1 MKKKRIDLHVNQDKP
16 EKRFLSSVGIRCRQ
30 RREELKLSRNKVADM
45 VGVSLS
51 TLQAWENQEREP
63 TASDIIQLANTLDVD
78 ASWLLSGEQSKE
90 IHSLPIPNEVVPDY
104 DLKFEILRY
113 IFSSLKKEEK
123 DLVIDF
129 MLREGAK
136 NLVQLAAMKASTI
149 SPEAVE
155 SIIDVLPLR
164 PVLKNAIKIGLA
176 GSEATDKEILCFIER
191 HNASDNATQHAGA
204 VSSGHKKSAS

>member
-1 MKKKRIDLHVNQDKP
+1 
-16 EKRFLSSVGIRCRQ
+16 
-30 RREELKLSRNKVADM
+30 M

-63 TASDIIQLANTLDVD
+63 TASDIIQLANTLDID

-90 IHSLPIPNEVVPDY
+90 IHSLPIPNEVAPDY

-113 IFSSLKKEEK
+113 IFSSLKNGEK

-176 GSEATDKEILCFIER
+176 GSEATDQEILRFIER
-191 HNASDNATQHAGA
+191 HNASNNATQQTGA
-204 VSSGHKKSAS
+204 VSGERKKSAN